1 MAITNNELMLAYR
14 MEHGIPESVELYTFG
29 AWKAK
34 GYKVKKG
41 EKAAHKV
48 PLWKHVDKVKE
59 QDGEEVKTGFCVTR
73 TMSLFTRE
81 QVEPIQ
87 KEVK

>member
-1 MAITNNELMLAYR
+1 MAITNSELMLAYR
-14 MEHGIPESVELYTFG
+14 MEHNIPESVELFTFG

-34 GYKVKKG
+34 GCKVKKG

-48 PLWKHVDKVKE
+48 HLWKHVNKVKE

-81 QVEPIQ
+81 QVEPI
-87 KEVK
+87 K